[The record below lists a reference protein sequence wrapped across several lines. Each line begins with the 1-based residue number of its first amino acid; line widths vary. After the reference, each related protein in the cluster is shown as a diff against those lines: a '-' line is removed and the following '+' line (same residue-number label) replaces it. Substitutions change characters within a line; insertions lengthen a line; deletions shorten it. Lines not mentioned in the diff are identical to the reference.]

1 MINIFRVLKYN
12 YFPFIPSLILHIVT
26 LTYHVFTENH
36 TVNQL
41 KSVKSVFFW
50 KKYIFFKKERYIF
63 FLGQIQ
69 IWDLFTQVLLMSSKR
84 SLFTVDCG

>member
-12 YFPFIPSLILHIVT
+12 YFPFIPSLILHIVN

-50 KKYIFFKKERYIF
+50 KDYIF
-63 FLGQIQ
+63 
-69 IWDLFTQVLLMSSKR
+69 SKR
-84 SLFTVDCG
+84 KDAFFF

>member
-12 YFPFIPSLILHIVT
+12 YFPFIPSLILHIVN

-41 KSVKSVFFW
+41 KSVKLVFFW
-50 KKYIFFKKERYIF
+50 KEYIFFKKER
-63 FLGQIQ
+63 
-69 IWDLFTQVLLMSSKR
+69 
-84 SLFTVDCG
+84 

>member
-12 YFPFIPSLILHIVT
+12 YFPFIPSLILHIVN

-50 KKYIFFKKERYIF
+50 KDYIF
-63 FLGQIQ
+63 
-69 IWDLFTQVLLMSSKR
+69 
-84 SLFTVDCG
+84 